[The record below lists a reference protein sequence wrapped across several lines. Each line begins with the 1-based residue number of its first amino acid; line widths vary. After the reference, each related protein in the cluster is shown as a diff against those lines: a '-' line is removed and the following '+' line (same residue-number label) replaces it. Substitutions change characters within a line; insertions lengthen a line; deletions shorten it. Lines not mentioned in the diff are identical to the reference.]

1 MQEEFLYT
9 TKLWFAVHENS
20 LIVDRET
27 GRRCKLHEFEET
39 LGDFD
44 GFLLGLNLKQRETD
58 LVALADSALQI

>member
-1 MQEEFLYT
+1 LFSRALPTDAFLT
-9 TKLWFAVHENS
+9 PEIRRLVQLAKLA
-20 LIVDRET
+20 LT
-27 GRRCKLHEFEET
+27 LAPHEFEET